1 MSKIEQSQESVSNF
15 QTVDFILNL
24 LGLCFYVTL
33 YAALLYK
40 HKCKIDFAAIII
52 CSIYPIGTIS
62 QIIWRI
68 YGDGMN
74 PITRSFII
82 IFHDFVVVAPSYF
95 IFEMEKV
102 KTVIQANNL
111 QEL

>member
-1 MSKIEQSQESVSNF
+1 MSKLEQSQESTSNL
-15 QTVDFILNL
+15 QTMDFILNII
-24 LGLCFYVTL
+24 GLCFYVTL

-40 HKCKIDFAAIII
+40 HKCEIDFAAKII

-68 YGDGMN
+68 YFDGMN
-74 PITRSFII
+74 PITTSFII

-95 IFEMEKV
+95 IFEMIKV
-102 KTVIQANNL
+102 KTVIQANSI
-111 QEL
+111 